1 MGPLLG
7 PSLGPISPFP
17 LAALKLDEIDQNALL
32 PNQKNYFFTNFDV
45 SHAYVTQSVQNL
57 CNKMSPAEQLP
68 ILTRYF
74 VMWVRFEMYKYAKF
88 FFFIN
93 YYGYN

>member
-32 PNQKNYFFTNFDV
+32 PNQKTVQSDSFAPFFVRQYHNM
-45 SHAYVTQSVQNL
+45 HQSFGVYLRIETVETVDKNCILGQKRLNWKQNKISL
-57 CNKMSPAEQLP
+57 K
-68 ILTRYF
+68 
-74 VMWVRFEMYKYAKF
+74 
-88 FFFIN
+88 
-93 YYGYN
+93 

>member
-32 PNQKNYFFTNFDV
+32 PNQKTVQSDSFAPFFVRQYHNICPFHGCSRDRR
-45 SHAYVTQSVQNL
+45 L
-57 CNKMSPAEQLP
+57 GLLP
-68 ILTRYF
+68 GNPGIEKSRDS
-74 VMWVRFEMYKYAKF
+74 RAF
-88 FFFIN
+88 FLE
-93 YYGYN
+93 

>member
-32 PNQKNYFFTNFDV
+32 PNQKTVQSDSFAPFF
-45 SHAYVTQSVQNL
+45 
-57 CNKMSPAEQLP
+57 
-68 ILTRYF
+68 
-74 VMWVRFEMYKYAKF
+74 VRQYH
-88 FFFIN
+88 N
-93 YYGYN
+93 NR

>member
-32 PNQKNYFFTNFDV
+32 PNQKTVQSDSFAPFFVRQYHNTHFSQISNE
-45 SHAYVTQSVQNL
+45 T
-57 CNKMSPAEQLP
+57 PPLP
-68 ILTRYF
+68 IFITFFCYNRHKK
-74 VMWVRFEMYKYAKF
+74 VAYKF
-88 FFFIN
+88 
-93 YYGYN
+93 YY

>member
-32 PNQKNYFFTNFDV
+32 PNQKTVQSDSFAPFFV
-45 SHAYVTQSVQNL
+45 RQYH
-57 CNKMSPAEQLP
+57 NKCCLFSFSLQEDKVVEFWPNKRSLQFLLRR
-68 ILTRYF
+68 I
-74 VMWVRFEMYKYAKF
+74 K
-88 FFFIN
+88 N
-93 YYGYN
+93 

>member
-32 PNQKNYFFTNFDV
+32 PNQKTVQSDSFAPFF
-45 SHAYVTQSVQNL
+45 
-57 CNKMSPAEQLP
+57 
-68 ILTRYF
+68 
-74 VMWVRFEMYKYAKF
+74 VRQYHNSCRMKKVLQFEFLENNMVHTFLSY
-88 FFFIN
+88 
-93 YYGYN
+93 